1 MQNEKVII
9 IGGGP
14 CGMSAALELNKQG
27 IDPLIIEK
35 GNVVNTIY
43 NYPTHQTFFS
53 SSNKLEIGE
62 MAFITENKK
71 PIRNQALAYYREV
84 ALRNKLR
91 MNTYERVIEVT
102 KVNGQ
107 QLVTTVLFNGD
118 TRTYTA
124 DQLVIATGY
133 YDQPNYLGIP
143 GEDKRKVTHYFK
155 EAHPYYDMDVA
166 VIGGKNSAVDASL
179 ELHKAGARVTVLYR
193 GSEYS
198 KSIKPWVLPE
208 FDSLV
213 KKDMVKMVYN
223 SHVTEITD
231 DHILYTVNGE
241 KDKFKNDFVFA
252 MTGYKPDYSLLEMI
266 GIKIEQESGKPYF
279 NPETYETNV
288 NGVYIAGVVAAGYN
302 NNEIFIEN
310 GRFHGEA
317 IAKSIIKTNEVR

>member
-14 CGMSAALELNKQG
+14 CGMSCALELKKVG

-53 SSNKLEIGE
+53 SSNKLEIGDIP
-62 MAFITENKK
+62 FITEKQK
-71 PIRNQALAYYREV
+71 PVRNQALAYYREV
-84 ALRNKLR
+84 AERNNLR
-91 MNTYERVIEVT
+91 MNTYESVIKIT
-102 KVNGQ
+102 KSMEQ
-107 QLVTTVLFNGD
+107 ILVSTKLYNGD
-118 TRTYTA
+118 KRTYTA
-124 DQLVIATGY
+124 DKLIIATGY

-143 GEDKRKVTHYFK
+143 GENKSKVTHYFK
-155 EAHPYYDMDVA
+155 EAHPYYDKEVA
-166 VIGGKNSAVDASL
+166 VIGGKNSAVDATL
-179 ELHKAGARVTVLYR
+179 ELHKAGARVTVFYR

-213 KKDMVKMVYN
+213 KKGMVKMLFN

-231 DHILYTVNGE
+231 DEIRYTVDGENGSL
-241 KDKFKNDFVFA
+241 KNDFVFA

-266 GIKIEQESGKPYF
+266 GIEINQQNGKPSF
-279 NPETYETNV
+279 SSETYETNV
-288 NGVYIAGVVAAGYN
+288 DGVYIAGVIVAGYD

-310 GRFHGEA
+310 GRFHGEL
-317 IAKSIIKTNEVR
+317 IAKSMN

>member
-1 MQNEKVII
+1 MQHEKVII

-71 PIRNQALAYYREV
+71 PVRNQALAYYREV

-124 DQLVIATGY
+124 DRLVIATGY
-133 YDQPNYLGIP
+133 YDQPNYLGVA

-179 ELHKAGARVTVLYR
+179 ELYKAGARVTVLYR

-241 KDKFKNDFVFA
+241 KGKLKNDFVFA

-266 GIKIEQESGKPYF
+266 GIKIEQENGKPYF

-288 NGVYIAGVVAAGYN
+288 IGVYIAGVVAAGYN